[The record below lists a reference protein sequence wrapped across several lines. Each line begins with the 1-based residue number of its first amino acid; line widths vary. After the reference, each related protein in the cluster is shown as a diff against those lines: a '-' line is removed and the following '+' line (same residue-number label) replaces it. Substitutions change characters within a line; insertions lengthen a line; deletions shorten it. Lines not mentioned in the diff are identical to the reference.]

1 MFIQTRPV
9 KMYSVK
15 FITDLAIRSGHS
27 SENGICPK
35 RGMNDVVQRY
45 FSKETVA
52 SWESLFERQ
61 LDFDADKIKPQLS
74 KEYVEDMSLDEF
86 KDEIKLES
94 CSIQYDPSIHKLD
107 FNAYYRRIED
117 IHAFYLE
124 SYLGNIVFNIRN
136 RSGGIKDF
144 DKDHKEAYAFI
155 SDGDDGEEITESAD
169 LLVGAQ
175 VDMSDVANVQ
185 EAMLYLPYTVKRLWC
200 LSAVTKINVL
210 SYIKSYLIAKRSNEI
225 ALQTKSTTAYLKSND
240 VIRVGVWACNEFGVT
255 MKQVQVENKNKHAA
269 EMFDWITGHSTKYVS
284 FYRDYRNF
292 LIYCSVLNIDIAN
305 DDMLS
310 YDKDFIKKLVIKTV
324 TPNDQYDMLVAEA
337 IKTGG
342 VNTDSV
348 PNPGPTQED
357 AIINTMR
364 VYNDFIL
371 SSTRQQQI
379 ISNMSSA
386 DRDTIEK
393 AALSIFIKYKFT
405 YHSEHIEMSKVTW
418 CEGFMYYKDDVV
430 LIPLDFVHPNLAV
443 NSPQFNYGMFHDTG
457 VFVMVSPSY
466 IASRTMLLD
475 VFNYIQSKG
484 TFVEATIPK
493 WEQVTL

>member
-9 KMYSVK
+9 RLYSIK
-15 FITDLAIRSGHS
+15 FITDLAIRTGHS
-27 SENGICPK
+27 SSESVCPK

-45 FSKETVA
+45 FGKETVA

-74 KEYVEDMSLDEF
+74 QQFIEDMSLDDF

-94 CSIQYDPSIHKLD
+94 CSTQYDPSVHKLD
-107 FNAYYRRIED
+107 FNTYYRRIED
-117 IHAFYLE
+117 IHAYYLE

-136 RSGGIKDF
+136 KSGGIKDF
-144 DKDHKEAYAFI
+144 DKEHKEAYSFV
-155 SDGDDGEEITESAD
+155 SDGDDGMEVTESAD

-175 VDMSDVANVQ
+175 VDMSDVADTQ
-185 EAMLYLPYTVKRLWC
+185 EAMLYLPYTVKRLWS
-200 LSAVTKINVL
+200 LSAVVKINVL
-210 SYIKSYLIAKRSNEI
+210 GYIKSYLIAKRSNEI
-225 ALQTKSTTAYLKSND
+225 ALQTKTTTAYLKSND
-240 VIRVGVWACNEFGVT
+240 VIRCGVWTCNEFGVT
-255 MKQVQVENKNKHAA
+255 IKQVQVENKNKHAA
-269 EMFDWITGHSTKYVS
+269 AMFEWITGNSDKYVS
-284 FYRDYRNF
+284 FYKDYRNF
-292 LIYCSVLNIDIAN
+292 LIYCSVLNIDLEN
-305 DDMLS
+305 DDMLA
-310 YDKDFIKKLVIKTV
+310 YDRDFIKKLVIRTV

-337 IKTGG
+337 IRNGG
-342 VNTDSV
+342 VNNAKLQD
-348 PNPGPTQED
+348 NGPTREE
-357 AIINTMR
+357 AVVNTIR

-371 SSTRQQQI
+371 SSVRAQQI
-379 ISNMSSA
+379 IENMSSS

-405 YHSEHIEMSKVTW
+405 YHGERIEMSKVSW
-418 CEGFMYYKDDVV
+418 NDGFMYYQGDIV
-430 LIPLDFVHPNLAV
+430 LIPLDFIHQNMAV

-457 VFVMVSPSY
+457 AFVMVSPSF

-484 TFVEATIPK
+484 TFVESTIPK